1 MAFWSRKE
9 DPWDRDPA
17 KERARREREPVEN
30 PLDTLRGWNE
40 RRKAEAAEREAA
52 LAAEPAE
59 TCPWCGRDM
68 ERGYFATG
76 RGGIV
81 WTPGRVTG
89 RSAWIGPPK
98 ETWER
103 RLRVDNEGAFFT
115 YKTVWY
121 CSDCAK
127 MVLDAAGLQH
137 PVNTS
142 PFSGEETSE
151 ENP

>member
-81 WTPGRVTG
+81 WTPGRRTG
-89 RSAWIGPPK
+89 RSAWVGPPR
-98 ETWER
+98 EAR
-103 RLRVDNEGAFFT
+103 DRQLRVDDEGAIFT

-137 PVNTS
+137 PVNT
-142 PFSGEETSE
+142 PLFAGEETSE
-151 ENP
+151 EDP